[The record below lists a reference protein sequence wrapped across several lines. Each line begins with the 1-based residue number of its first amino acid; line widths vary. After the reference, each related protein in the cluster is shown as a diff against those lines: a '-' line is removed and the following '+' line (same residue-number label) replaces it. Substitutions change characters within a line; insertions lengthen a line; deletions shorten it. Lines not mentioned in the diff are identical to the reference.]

1 MVQRQKVVLYNPHA
15 VFYTMP
21 LALVAI
27 GSYLDPERYEVR
39 IIDGRLEAD
48 PVAAVLAEL
57 DGALCLGMT
66 VLTGAPIRDALRVT
80 RAAKARRPDL
90 LVVWGGWHPSLFPQ
104 ETLLEAGIDAVVIGQ
119 GEETFLE
126 LLERRQAGAD
136 FAGVPGCV
144 YPAPAGTAASK
155 AIPLLASEADG
166 GAVTNPPRPLKD
178 INAFPAMNYD
188 LIEVERYFK
197 LKKQRQFDYISSQG
211 CRFRCTFC
219 ADPFVYRRGWMGLAP
234 ERMAAELDAL
244 WRRYAFSDIGFQD
257 ETFFTRPDR
266 VAAIAEEFNRRSL
279 RFSWMATMRA
289 DQGSRLDE
297 AVLADCRRAGL
308 RRVMIGVE
316 SGSQE
321 MLDRI
326 KKDITL
332 EQVYESAE
340 KCLRQGINV
349 LFNMIVG
356 FPGETAAHLAE
367 SLRIAKKLRAISPTF
382 EIAMFYYKPY
392 PGNPIAAELQQQ
404 GYAFPASLEEWADF
418 DYVGSSGPWM
428 SEDVHT
434 RIERFKFYQ
443 RIAWSHSS
451 LLRLPLQALARWRCQ
466 RDVYTFPIEKNLIEW
481 LRPPVQLS

>member
-1 MVQRQKVVLYNPHA
+1 
-15 VFYTMP
+15 
-21 LALVAI
+21 
-27 GSYLDPERYEVR
+27 
-39 IIDGRLEAD
+39 
-48 PVAAVLAEL
+48 
-57 DGALCLGMT
+57 
-66 VLTGAPIRDALRVT
+66 
-80 RAAKARRPDL
+80 
-90 LVVWGGWHPSLFPQ
+90 
-104 ETLLEAGIDAVVIGQ
+104 
-119 GEETFLE
+119 
-126 LLERRQAGAD
+126 
-136 FAGVPGCV
+136 
-144 YPAPAGTAASK
+144 
-155 AIPLLASEADG
+155 
-166 GAVTNPPRPLKD
+166 
-178 INAFPAMNYD
+178 
-188 LIEVERYFK
+188 
-197 LKKQRQFDYISSQG
+197 
-211 CRFRCTFC
+211 
-219 ADPFVYRRGWMGLAP
+219 
-234 ERMAAELDAL
+234 
-244 WRRYAFSDIGFQD
+244 
-257 ETFFTRPDR
+257 
-266 VAAIAEEFNRRSL
+266 
-279 RFSWMATMRA
+279 
-289 DQGSRLDE
+289 
-297 AVLADCRRAGL
+297 
-308 RRVMIGVE
+308 VMIGVE